1 MARKKYEADRTLRSM
16 SPTQIGRGPDY
27 TGLSRA
33 TTARTEVISSLV
45 DDMKTFTM
53 GQFIKGAEKRAAKTA
68 LENDPIK
75 VVMATQDSMKIED
88 KLAAS
93 ISMKQLQ
100 NNLVRSY
107 DTRVQQQAIDSL
119 KNGDNSDV
127 FANKITNILSEEIES
142 IRAAGFNS
150 PIFELNARDNLS
162 KYITKNI
169 SQYEQSNITKQQSEL
184 IFETNQGLDAQFSL
198 DFQND
203 DITLSNSTKYMNDN
217 PEVFYNDQVIKENL
231 VKLRSQLY
239 ANKLK
244 IMQAN
249 RNMSSEELKSYKNY
263 WKTVK
268 QYANKEGNSAHLV
281 TAMAALETL
290 DDAGSG
296 LISLKDSLSLYDEGI
311 GQAGEDDPVA
321 QVIKAINDGHTITEI
336 IKSVTKNMSA
346 SDTAKNAKEL
356 NEFYDK
362 YIEDRLFYDSQK
374 DGVQL
379 AINEFGLHSDES
391 LMYIKKNKSKTGRY
405 DTKAN
410 INRVIAKSKAIT
422 NPADQFIYFKNYFN
436 QFNRIPGTST
446 ESVAE
451 SLFKQMGGLPEED
464 KELFFKMA
472 YLNTYSETTVA
483 SILSGAENLKSDEDF
498 AKTITDTYK
507 KTIAAEIDKKNTGM
521 SVKTRAMYI
530 NLGLQNI
537 AGKVSSGTTNLA
549 PSGSDVVPIVIDE
562 IFGIERN
569 ANDDVIHG
577 YDKGDD
583 GNYFDIN
590 KNKTNGITLNRMS
603 EIMQEKNSNNI
614 KYFLRIET
622 TDEEGNVEYVP
633 LDELP
638 PGFNRTTIEPV
649 FVRPYDRFP
658 TMKKIFKES
667 GVDFT
672 ENEIKN
678 LMITNSENNPD
689 LFYLA
694 GTPSASQNKDAIVM
708 VDGKKVL
715 FDAYGF
721 VKNYTNYE
729 KYIETIKEQRKEA
742 DAMFSSK
749 IQEETPFKGLPGL
762 ENFKIYISGRY
773 KEIDEIRTTD
783 IELPTFAQYL
793 EMDNR

>member
-1 MARKKYEADRTLRSM
+1 MARKKYEATREIRNIG
-16 SPTQIGRGPDY
+16 PTQVAEGPNY
-27 TGLSRA
+27 TGLIQA
-33 TTARTEVISSLV
+33 TTARSEAMSSLIGG
-45 DDMKTFTM
+45 MKTFTEEK
-53 GQFIKGAEKRAAKTA
+53 FLADASKRAAKTA
-68 LENDPIK
+68 LDNDPLQ
-75 VVMATQDSMKIED
+75 VVMATQDSMKTED

-100 NNLVRSY
+100 NNVIRSY
-107 DTRVQQQAIDSL
+107 DAKVKKQAIESL
-119 KNGDNSDV
+119 KNSDNSTM
-127 FANKITNILSEEIES
+127 FSNKITNLLSEEIDS
-142 IRAAGFNS
+142 IREAGFDS
-150 PIFELNARDNLS
+150 PIFELNVRDNLS
-162 KYITKNI
+162 EYITKNI
-169 SQYEQSNITKQQSEL
+169 SSYEQANIEKQQSEL
-184 IFETNQGLDAQFSL
+184 IFETNQGLDAQFLL

-203 DITLSNSTKYMNDN
+203 DIKLTNSVAYMMDN
-217 PEVFYNDQVIKENL
+217 PEVFYNDQTIKEQTD
-231 VKLRSQLY
+231 KLRGLLY
-239 ANKLK
+239 TNKLK
-244 IMQAN
+244 IIQSN
-249 RNMSSEELKSYKNY
+249 KNMSSEEVKAYKNY

-268 QYANKEGNSAHLV
+268 QYAEKEGNTGHLV

-296 LISLKDSLSLYDEGI
+296 LITLTESLALYDEGI
-311 GQAGEDDPVA
+311 GQAGDDNPA
-321 QVIKAINDGHTITEI
+321 GAVIKNINEGFTITEI
-336 IKSVTKNMSA
+336 IEAFTKNLSA
-346 SDTAKNAKEL
+346 KDKAKNAKKL
-356 NEFYDK
+356 NEFYNK
-362 YIEDRLFYDSQK
+362 YVEDQLFYDSQK
-374 DGVQL
+374 DGYQL

-391 LMYIKKNKSKTGRY
+391 LMYIKRNKAKTGRY

-410 INRVIAKSKAIT
+410 INRVIATSKAIT
-422 NPADQFIYFKNYFN
+422 NPKEQFIYFKNYFN

-451 SLFKQMGGLPEED
+451 SLFKQMDGLPEED

-483 SILSGAENLKSDEDF
+483 SILSGAENLKADKDF

-507 KTIAAEIDKKNTGM
+507 ESIAAEIDKKNTGM

-530 NLGLQNI
+530 SLGLQNI
-537 AGKVSSGTTNLA
+537 AGKVSSGSTNLA
-549 PSGSDVVPIVIDE
+549 PSGVDVVPIVIDE

-583 GNYFDIN
+583 NNYFDIN
-590 KNKTNGITLNRMS
+590 KNKTNGITLNKMS

-622 TDEEGNVEYVP
+622 TDAEGNVEYVP

-649 FVRPYDRFP
+649 FAKPFDRFP
-658 TMKKIFKES
+658 TMTKVFKKS
-667 GVDFT
+667 GIDFT
-672 ENEIKN
+672 EDEIKN

-694 GTPSASQNKDAIVM
+694 GTPSANQNKDAIVM

-729 KYIETIKEQRKEA
+729 KYIETIKAERQEA
-742 DAMFSSK
+742 DARYSSK
-749 IQEETPFKGLPGL
+749 IQEESLFEGLPGL
-762 ENFKIYISGRY
+762 EDFKVYISGRY
-773 KEIDEIRTTD
+773 KGKDEIRTTD
-783 IELPTFAQYL
+783 IELPTFADYL

>member
-1 MARKKYEADRTLRSM
+1 MARKKYEATRTIRNIG
-16 SPTQIGRGPDY
+16 PTQVAEGPNY
-27 TGLSRA
+27 TGLIQA
-33 TTARTEVISSLV
+33 TTARSEAMSSLIGG
-45 DDMKTFTM
+45 MKTFTEEK
-53 GQFIKGAEKRAAKTA
+53 FLADASKRAAKTA
-68 LENDPIK
+68 LDNDPLQ
-75 VVMATQDSMKIED
+75 VVMATQDSMKTED

-100 NNLVRSY
+100 NNVIRSY
-107 DTRVQQQAIDSL
+107 DAKVKKQAIESL
-119 KNGDNSDV
+119 KNSDNSTM
-127 FANKITNILSEEIES
+127 FSNKITNLLSEEIDS
-142 IRAAGFNS
+142 IREAGFDS
-150 PIFELNARDNLS
+150 PIFELNVRDNLS
-162 KYITKNI
+162 EYITKNI
-169 SQYEQSNITKQQSEL
+169 SSYEQANIEKQQSEL
-184 IFETNQGLDAQFSL
+184 IFETNQGLDAQFLL

-203 DITLSNSTKYMNDN
+203 DIKLTNSVAYMMDN
-217 PEVFYNDQVIKENL
+217 PEVFYNDQTIKEQTD
-231 VKLRSQLY
+231 KLRGLLY
-239 ANKLK
+239 TNKLK
-244 IMQAN
+244 IIQSN
-249 RNMSSEELKSYKNY
+249 KNMSSEEVKAYKNY

-268 QYANKEGNSAHLV
+268 QYAEKEGNTGHLV

-296 LISLKDSLSLYDEGI
+296 LITLTESLALYDEGI
-311 GQAGEDDPVA
+311 GQAGDDNPA
-321 QVIKAINDGHTITEI
+321 GAVIKNINEGFTITEI
-336 IKSVTKNMSA
+336 IEAFTKNLSA
-346 SDTAKNAKEL
+346 KDKAKNAKKL
-356 NEFYDK
+356 NEFYNK
-362 YIEDRLFYDSQK
+362 YVEDQLFYDSQK
-374 DGVQL
+374 DGYQL

-391 LMYIKKNKSKTGRY
+391 LMYIKRNKAKTGRY

-410 INRVIAKSKAIT
+410 INRVIATSKAIT
-422 NPADQFIYFKNYFN
+422 NPKEQFIYFKNYFN

-451 SLFKQMGGLPEED
+451 SLFKQMDGLPEED

-483 SILSGAENLKSDEDF
+483 SILSGAENLKADKDF

-507 KTIAAEIDKKNTGM
+507 ETIAAEIDKKNTGM

-530 NLGLQNI
+530 SLGLQNI
-537 AGKVSSGTTNLA
+537 AGKVSSGSTNLA
-549 PSGSDVVPIVIDE
+549 PSGVDVVPIVIDE

-583 GNYFDIN
+583 NNYFDIN
-590 KNKTNGITLNRMS
+590 KNKTNGITLNKMS

-622 TDEEGNVEYVP
+622 TDAEGNVEYVP

-649 FVRPYDRFP
+649 FAKPFDRFP
-658 TMKKIFKES
+658 TMTKVFKKS
-667 GVDFT
+667 GIDFT
-672 ENEIKN
+672 EDEIKN

-694 GTPSASQNKDAIVM
+694 GTPSANQNKDAIVM

-729 KYIETIKEQRKEA
+729 KYIETIKAERQEA
-742 DAMFSSK
+742 DARYSSK
-749 IQEETPFKGLPGL
+749 IQEESLFEGLPGL
-762 ENFKIYISGRY
+762 EDFKVYISGRY
-773 KEIDEIRTTD
+773 KGKDEIRTTD
-783 IELPTFAQYL
+783 IELPTFADYL